1 MARKSSNSI
10 SSALSALSP
19 KLRLIVVVVLIA
31 GAFGYDWWDRSQGG
45 KGLGIFDS
53 EDSNTPSPKSSSAE
67 QVGGFDV
74 LRGARLTDY
83 RNNDGDSFQVAHNG
97 KLYQFRL
104 YFVDAPEK
112 RAHSKNTERIG
123 YQARYFGIT
132 PDQSVKIGME
142 AKQYADKVLGNEN
155 FAVYTKWEPVYD
167 SGRYFAFVEINRN
180 GKSSLLSEELTEQG
194 LSRIYTQG
202 KELPDGTSEKEFE
215 AHLRG
220 VESQAKKSKRG
231 AWKLT
236 NH

>member
-1 MARKSSNSI
+1 M
-10 SSALSALSP
+10 
-19 KLRLIVVVVLIA
+19 RLIVVVILIA

-45 KGLGIFDS
+45 KGLGIFASDTKPPGDS
-53 EDSNTPSPKSSSAE
+53 PNPQSTSPPKKGSSTDL
-67 QVGGFDV
+67 VGGFDV

-83 RNNDGDSFQVAHNG
+83 RNNDGDSFQIEHKG
-97 KLYQFRL
+97 EHYEFRL

-132 PDQSVKIGME
+132 PEQSVQIGTE
-142 AKQYADKVLGNEN
+142 AKQFTEELLEDGFN
-155 FAVYTKWEPVYD
+155 VYTKWEPVYE
-167 SGRYFAFVEINRN
+167 SGRYFAFVEVDRN

-202 KELPDGTSEKEFE
+202 KELPDGRSEREFE
-215 AHLRG
+215 THLKKI
-220 VESQAKKSKRG
+220 EAEAKRSRAG
-231 AWKLT
+231 AWGLT